1 LLLRWSE
8 AFYARLDCSKVGQ
21 VGVEARAFWLT
32 APGAGEIRPV
42 ALREPGPDDVLVRTV
57 RSGVS
62 RGTETLVFRGGVP
75 AGQYAAMRAPFQEGE
90 FPAPVK
96 YGYLNVG
103 VVEHG
108 PPELCGRT
116 VFCLFP
122 HQTAYVVPASAVAIV
137 PDGVPA
143 ARAVLAGTV
152 ETAVNALWDAQP
164 LLGDRMSVVG
174 AGMVGC
180 CVARLLMRFP
190 GARVTLVDVDPSRV
204 QVATALG
211 VDFALPDEA
220 VGDCDVVVHTSAT
233 SAGLQC
239 SLELLAPEG
248 SVIDLSW
255 YGDTEVQLSLGGRFH
270 SARLGIRASQ
280 VGTVSPARS
289 ARRTTADRLALS
301 LELLRDPAL
310 DALLTGASPFCD
322 LPEVMAALTAGSL
335 PALCHTITYEGS

>member
-1 LLLRWSE
+1 
-8 AFYARLDCSKVGQ
+8 VGA
-21 VGVEARAFWLT
+21 EARAFWLS
-32 APGAGEIRPV
+32 APGRGEIRPV
-42 ALREPGPDDVLVRTV
+42 VLPEPGPDDVLVRTL

-75 AGQYAAMRAPFQEGE
+75 ADQYAAMRAPFQDGE

-103 VVEHG
+103 EVEHG
-108 PPELCGRT
+108 PPELCGQT

-137 PDGVPA
+137 PKGVPA

-164 LLGDRMSVVG
+164 LLGDRVSVVG

-180 CVARLLMRFP
+180 CVARLLARFP
-190 GARVTLVDVDPSRV
+190 EVHVTLVDVDASRAE
-204 QVATALG
+204 VAMALG
-211 VDFALPDEA
+211 VDFALPGAAPGGSDL
-220 VGDCDVVVHTSAT
+220 VMHTSAT
-233 SAGLQC
+233 SAGLQR

-255 YGDTEVQLSLGGRFH
+255 YGDTKVQLSLGGRFH

-310 DALLTGASPFCD
+310 DALLTGASPFYD

-335 PALCHTITYEGS
+335 PALCHTITYDGR